1 MTLLVLY
8 VALAIAFSF
17 LCSILE
23 AALLSITPSYVAALE
38 SEGNP
43 AGARLRE
50 LKSDIDRPLAAILSL
65 NTAAHTV
72 GATMGGAQAAIIFG
86 SAYVGIISAV
96 LTLVILVFSE
106 IIPKT
111 LGALYW
117 RQLAPAAARV
127 LNVMIWILY
136 PLVWLSQ
143 QLTKLM
149 SRGGKE
155 AQVSRAELAALARL
169 GVEEGVFEQQE
180 SHILQNLLRFN
191 DLKAR
196 DVMTPRTVMVA
207 FPEST
212 PLQEIADR
220 DLPFS
225 RLPVFEKDRDHI
237 TGFVLKSDLF
247 EALAEDRHDETA
259 GALKRDIL
267 TVPDTLPLPRLFE
280 RLLERKEHI
289 ALVVGEYGGTSGL
302 ATMEDVVE
310 TLLGMEIVDEADTE
324 HDMQALARERWRE
337 RAARLGL
344 LDEDQVAHER
354 MAGIEL
360 GLTGGQPPATTAPP
374 DADAPPP
381 EPERETPTGD

>member
-1 MTLLVLY
+1 MALLLLY
-8 VALAIAFSF
+8 VTLAVAFSF

-23 AALLSITPSYVAALE
+23 AVLLSITPSYVAALE
-38 SEGNP
+38 SERNS
-43 AGARLRE
+43 AGARLRA
-50 LKSDIDRPLAAILSL
+50 LKSDIDRPLAAILTL

-72 GATMGGAQAAIIFG
+72 GATMGGAQAALVFG
-86 SAYVGIISAV
+86 NAYVGIISAV

-111 LGALYW
+111 LGAIYW
-117 RQLAPAAARV
+117 RQLAPASARI
-127 LNVMIWILY
+127 LNAMIWVLY

-149 SRGGKE
+149 SRGSKE

-169 GVEEGVFEQQE
+169 GFEEGVFEQQE

-225 RLPVFEKDRDHI
+225 RIPVFEKDRDHI
-237 TGFVLKSDLF
+237 TGFILKSDVF
-247 EALAEDRHDETA
+247 EALADDRHDATA
-259 GALKRDIL
+259 GDLRRDIL
-267 TVPDTLPLPRLFE
+267 TVPDSLPLPRLFD
-280 RLLERKEHI
+280 RLLERQEHI

-310 TLLGMEIVDEADTE
+310 TLLGLEIVDEADTE
-324 HDMQALARERWRE
+324 QDMQAAARERWRE
-337 RAARLGL
+337 RAERLGL

-354 MAGIEL
+354 EAGIEL

-374 DADAPPP
+374 DQDAPPG
-381 EPERETPTGD
+381 REAPTGD